1 MGAVLRSLLAC
12 SFCVLL
18 RGGRE
23 SGGTG
28 KLVGFAGG
36 KEGVSFCCVYGGGG
50 EGGRRSWERSRE
62 RPGRGEGGSKGPGRR
77 GCALRPATL
86 QPPPR
91 LPHRVRTERSSGLP
105 GGVTSLRSPI
115 LSE

>member
-36 KEGVSFCCVYGGGG
+36 KEGVSFCCVYGGEGRGGG
-50 EGGRRSWERSRE
+50 EAGKGVGRGLVVGKEGARGPGEGAARSARPRCSPRLACPTASGQSV
-62 RPGRGEGGSKGPGRR
+62 RPGCLAG
-77 GCALRPATL
+77 
-86 QPPPR
+86 
-91 LPHRVRTERSSGLP
+91 
-105 GGVTSLRSPI
+105 
-115 LSE
+115 